1 MSREIGL
8 KLTISFAI
16 VVALGPAAID
26 MYLASMPQ
34 MALDFDVSY
43 ASTQLTLTVFLTF
56 MGLGQL
62 IFGPLSDAYGR
73 RLPLLGGLFIY
84 FAASLAAAAATSLEL
99 LILARLIQGLGAAM
113 AIVVVMSMVR
123 DISSGPQAAQVYA
136 LLNTIVAL
144 GPIIAPAIGGVL
156 GAVYGWQGVMLFLA
170 GMALLVLINTIF
182 NVPETLPVSDRNQF
196 ALKPILTTYI
206 SILKNKAFLLHLF
219 ALSAVFFFLFAYI
232 GGSAFVYQHQ
242 YGLSTEQFGMVFGL
256 TSLSLIAG
264 ASSAAYW
271 VKRIKVSSLAL
282 VGAILM
288 CAGGLMCLVSELLFF
303 GLTGIVLSIGMA
315 LFGLGILEATIMS
328 MAMETQDK
336 ALGSTAALMGAA
348 PMVIA
353 SIATPIAG
361 SMVEISAMSWLVM
374 LAVIAPTILIL
385 VYLGTRIGASAQ
397 HSQHV

>member
-170 GMALLVLINTIF
+170 GMALLVLINTVF

-196 ALKPILTTYI
+196 ALKPILATYI

>member
-170 GMALLVLINTIF
+170 GMALLVLINTVF

-282 VGAILM
+282 VGAVLM

-315 LFGLGILEATIMS
+315 LFGLGILEATIMA

>member
-123 DISSGPQAAQVYA
+123 DISSGPEAAQVYA

-170 GMALLVLINTIF
+170 GMALLVLINTVF

-196 ALKPILTTYI
+196 ALKPILATYI

>member
-84 FAASLAAAAATSLEL
+84 FAASVGAAAATSLEL

-170 GMALLVLINTIF
+170 GMALLVLINTLF
-182 NVPETLPVSDRNQF
+182 NVPETLPTEQRNQF
-196 ALKPILTTYI
+196 ALKPILATYI
-206 SILKNKAFLLHLF
+206 NILRNKAFLLHLF
-219 ALSAVFFFLFAYI
+219 ALSAVFFFLFGYI

-282 VGAILM
+282 VGATLM

-328 MAMETQDK
+328 MAMETQDT

-361 SMVEISAMSWLVM
+361 SMVEISAIAWLVM

-385 VYLGTRIGASAQ
+385 VYLGTRVGSSTQ

>member
-170 GMALLVLINTIF
+170 GMALLVLINTVF

-196 ALKPILTTYI
+196 ALKPILATYI

-385 VYLGTRIGASAQ
+385 VYLGTRIGASVQ

>member
-170 GMALLVLINTIF
+170 GMALLVLINTVF

-196 ALKPILTTYI
+196 ALKPILATYI

-282 VGAILM
+282 VGAVLM